1 MKTCVIMQPTYL
13 PWLGYFDL
21 INTADVFVFLD
32 HVQFSKQSWQQR
44 NKIRDRKGEQ
54 LLVVPIKKGVLKEYF
69 IKDVLID
76 NNKIPLIKH
85 LKTINNN
92 YAKAKNF
99 GEIFTELEEIYSEKF
114 DNLVDLNIQL
124 ILYGCKKMGIEK
136 EMIRSSELELVGSKV
151 DGLISICKSVGAN
164 RYHSP
169 LGSKDYIEENNLF
182 EENSIQLSYQEYNHP
197 EYKQITYD
205 NFIGHLAFIDY
216 LFNR

>member
-21 INTADVFVFLD
+21 INKADVFVFLD

-44 NKIRDRKGEQ
+44 NKIRDRNGEQ
-54 LLVVPIKKGVLKEYF
+54 LLVVPVKKGGLKEYR

-76 NNKIPLIKH
+76 SNRNPLIKH
-85 LKTINNN
+85 LKTIKNN

-99 GEIFTELEEIYSEKF
+99 SEIFPELEEIYSKKF
-114 DNLVDLNIQL
+114 DTLADLNIGL
-124 ILYGCKKMGIEK
+124 ILYGCEKMGLKK
-136 EMIRSSELELVGSKV
+136 EMIRSSTLDLVGNKV
-151 DGLISICKSVGAN
+151 DGLISICKLVGADH
-164 RYHSP
+164 YHSP
-169 LGSKDYIEENNLF
+169 LGSKDYIDECNIF
-182 EENSIQLSYQEYNHP
+182 EKNSIQLSYQEYNQP

-205 NFIGHLAFIDY
+205 DFISNLAFIDY